1 MNWLWLSKNN
11 FSGSIPY
18 SIGNLKNLTLLY
30 ADQNKLTGSIPST
43 IGNLRKLGSL
53 SMARNKLTGV
63 IPNSIGNL
71 GQVEELYLDNNELQG
86 TIPSALEG
94 CKNLLILNLYSNSL
108 DGNIPVELFRLSSFS
123 RGLDLSHNLFSGS
136 IPSQVGNLINLG
148 QLYLSGNLLSGK
160 IPLSLGQCVLLQSLQ
175 LDRNILDGGIPD
187 SFKNL
192 EGIEK
197 MDLSQNQL
205 SGPIPSF
212 FESYTSLQYLNL
224 SFNDFSGPVPTGS
237 PFNSTA
243 EVSLQ
248 GNKMM
253 CALTVIHGLPPSLAF
268 NSSRKG
274 ISYILKI
281 GLPLGVFSLL
291 SLLCILRLFFTKR
304 RQPQRVFIS
313 NKKLKKVSYADI
325 FKGTNNFSPDNL
337 VGMGRFGAV
346 YKAVLD
352 VATFPVA
359 IKVFNLEQHGAVK
372 SFCDECKVLKRIRHR
387 NLINVI
393 TLCST
398 IDYSGKE
405 FKALIFEYM
414 PNGSL
419 DKWIHP
425 TTYASEERSLSLG
438 QRINVAMDVA
448 HALDYLHNRRV
459 QALVHCDLKPS
470 NILLDYDMTA
480 HVADF
485 GLTKFLYTSSSMLH
499 NSSSMSC
506 GPNGSIGHI
515 APAKLACWRA

>member
-1 MNWLWLSKNN
+1 M
-11 FSGSIPY
+11 
-18 SIGNLKNLTLLY
+18 
-30 ADQNKLTGSIPST
+30 
-43 IGNLRKLGSL
+43 GSL
-53 SMARNKLTGV
+53 SLARNKLTGV

-71 GQVEELYLDNNELQG
+71 EQVEELYLDNNELEG
-86 TIPSALEG
+86 TIPSTLEG
-94 CKNLLILNLYSNSL
+94 CKNLLILNLSSNSL
-108 DGNIPVELFRLSSFS
+108 DGSIPVELFRLSSLS
-123 RGLDLSHNLFSGS
+123 RGLDLSNNLISGS

-160 IPLSLGQCVLLQSLQ
+160 VPVSIGQCVLLQSLK
-175 LDRNILDGGIPD
+175 LDRNSLDGGIPD
-187 SFKNL
+187 SFRNL
-192 EGIEK
+192 KGIEE

-212 FESYTSLQYLNL
+212 FGSYTSLQYLNL

-237 PFNSTA
+237 PFDSTA

-248 GNKMM
+248 GNKML
-253 CALTVIHGLPPSLAF
+253 CALTTTHGLPPCYLSGK
-268 NSSRKG
+268 R

-281 GLPLGVFSLL
+281 VLPLGIFSLL
-291 SLLCILRLFFTKR
+291 SLLVLLWLFFTKR
-304 RQPQRVFIS
+304 RRQPFLLWLFFTKRRRQPL
-313 NKKLKKVSYADI
+313 LKKVSYADI
-325 FKGTNNFSPDNL
+325 VKGTNHFSPDNL

-352 VATFPVA
+352 VAALPVA

-372 SFCDECKVLKRIRHR
+372 SFCDECNVLKRIRHR

-419 DKWIHP
+419 EKWIHP
-425 TTYASEERSLSLG
+425 TTYGSGERPLNLRE
-438 QRINVAMDVA
+438 RINIAMDVA
-448 HALDYLHNRRV
+448 YALDYLHNHCV
-459 QALVHCDLKPS
+459 PALVHCDLKPS

-485 GLTKFLYTSSSMLH
+485 GLTKFLNTSSSMQH
-499 NSSSMSC
+499 NSSTMSSC
-506 GPNGSIGHI
+506 GPIGSIGYI
-515 APAKLACWRA
+515 APG